1 MTSVVDVPVR
11 ERDGLAQASSLWYL
25 FHKEMRKRIARL
37 RVSYRIIQVPM
48 DPALL
53 ERVDSAAAHV
63 AESRSA
69 YIRGACERRL
79 RSEEAEV
86 LDRRYIEGYRRKPEK
101 QAWGKLGAK
110 LLARRLRGDRW

>member
-1 MTSVVDVPVR
+1 MALP
-11 ERDGLAQASSLWYL
+11 QASSLWYL
-25 FHKEMRKRIARL
+25 FHNEMRKRTAKPRL
-37 RVSYRIIQVPM
+37 AYRIIQVPM
-48 DPALL
+48 DATLL
-53 ERVDSAAAHV
+53 EQVDSAAAHV

-79 RSEEAEV
+79 RREEAEA